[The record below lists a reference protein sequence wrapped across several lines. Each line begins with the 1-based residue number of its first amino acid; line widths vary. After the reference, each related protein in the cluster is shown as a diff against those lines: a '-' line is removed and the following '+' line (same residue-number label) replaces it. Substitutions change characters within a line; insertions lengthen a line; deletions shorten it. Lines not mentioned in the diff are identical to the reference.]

1 MKNLTTLD
9 QLSTLKN
16 TTITNPVAVLKHS
29 YNLDRI
35 LEIENKGQIAM
46 QLIKAMKKDIAL
58 KGIKDSPRDEIL
70 DDVIKMILKKFQYLT
85 PLEIEVALEMERYG
99 EFDEKTIHYQFYG
112 TEYIADVLRKY
123 VLWKQQKAIE
133 LNLSRKVHQ
142 VEFKPDIK
150 AIEKEYLETIL
161 NDIKEGKILRFINAH
176 QLYKDI
182 PEDEKMDEERRK
194 RLHFYELRNLSK
206 ENETKKLKE
215 KDAVKLKNI
224 TEILSDT
231 FDVTLT
237 TRCMNVATCI
247 WLAEKNGIEINK
259 DQF

>member
-1 MKNLTTLD
+1 MSKYKTLE
-9 QLSTLKN
+9 QVSTLLN
-16 TTITNPVAVLKHS
+16 TTNNATAILKES
-29 YNLDRI
+29 YELDRI
-35 LEIENKGQIAM
+35 IDIDNGAEVAIHLRNVLTKDVTFKGLKEIPSSFIYE
-46 QLIKAMKKDIAL
+46 D
-58 KGIKDSPRDEIL
+58 IL
-70 DDVIKMILKKFQYLT
+70 DMIMKRYYFLT
-85 PLEIEVALEMERYG
+85 PLEIELALQMDRYG
-99 EFDEKTIHYQFYG
+99 ELEGKESHYQFYG
-112 TEYIADVLRKY
+112 TEYVGSILKRFTD
-123 VLWKQQKAIE
+123 WKQQKAME

-142 VEFKPDIK
+142 VEFKPDIE

-194 RLHFYELRNLSK
+194 RLHYYELRNLSK
-206 ENETKKLKE
+206 ENEAKKLKE

-259 DQF
+259 NQY